1 MKNTFGNSLTLTL
14 FGESHGSA
22 IGCVID
28 GIAPGIPIDE
38 AMIAA
43 KLAKRRPDGETSTA
57 RIENDEYIIQSGIF
71 QGHTTGTPI
80 CIVIPNENTRSGDYS
95 YGKARPSHADYPAYM
110 KYHGFEDYRGG
121 GHFSG
126 RITAALVA
134 AGAIFEGALKE
145 KGIRIG
151 THLVRCACIC
161 DRGFDMNSPQSDI
174 SYLESLAF
182 PVLSESAAERMK
194 KEILLAKARTDS
206 VGGVLETVV
215 TGIEAGIGEPWFD
228 TVESLLSHA
237 LFSIPAVKGVEFGD
251 GFALADMRA
260 SFAND
265 WYKTDGSGITT
276 TTNHNGGICGGITNG
291 SPLLFRCAVKPTPSI
306 AIKQK
311 TVDFIEKINTD
322 IEIGG
327 RHDPCIAPR
336 AACVVNAVT
345 ALVIADMLTTHFGTD
360 YLKPEGKEKTWS
372 TD

>member
-1 MKNTFGNSLTLTL
+1 MG
-14 FGESHGSA
+14 
-22 IGCVID
+22 
-28 GIAPGIPIDE
+28 
-38 AMIAA
+38 
-43 KLAKRRPDGETSTA
+43 
-57 RIENDEYIIQSGIF
+57 
-71 QGHTTGTPI
+71 
-80 CIVIPNENTRSGDYS
+80 
-95 YGKARPSHADYPAYM
+95 
-110 KYHGFEDYRGG
+110 
-121 GHFSG
+121 
-126 RITAALVA
+126 
-134 AGAIFEGALKE
+134 
-145 KGIRIG
+145 
-151 THLVRCACIC
+151 
-161 DRGFDMNSPQSDI
+161 
-174 SYLESLAF
+174 
-182 PVLSESAAERMK
+182 
-194 KEILLAKARTDS
+194 
-206 VGGVLETVV
+206 
-215 TGIEAGIGEPWFD
+215 
-228 TVESLLSHA
+228 TVESLLAHA
-237 LFSIPAVKGVEFGD
+237 LFSIPAVNGVEFGD

-345 ALVIADMLTTHFGTD
+345 ALVIADMLTTRFGTD

>member
-1 MKNTFGNSLTLTL
+1 MKNTFGNSLALTL

-22 IGCVID
+22 VGCVID
-28 GIAPGIPIDE
+28 GIAPGIPVDD
-38 AMIAA
+38 AAIAA
-43 KLAKRRPDGETSTA
+43 KLAMRRPNGETSTA
-57 RIENDEYIIQSGIF
+57 RIEKDKYTIQSGVF
-71 QGHTTGTPI
+71 EGYTTGTPI
-80 CIVIPNENTRSGDYS
+80 CIVIANENTRSGDYS

-134 AGAIFEGALKE
+134 AGAIVEDALSA

-151 THLVRCACIC
+151 THLVRCAGVS
-161 DRGFDMNSPQSDI
+161 DRGFDTNSLQSDI
-174 SYLESLAF
+174 SYLESALF
-182 PVLSESAAERMK
+182 PVLSENAAELMK
-194 KEILLAKARTDS
+194 NEILLAKESNDS
-206 VGGVLETVV
+206 VGGVLETAVI
-215 TGIEAGIGEPWFD
+215 GIEAGIGEPWFD

-251 GFALADMRA
+251 GFALADLRA
-260 SFAND
+260 STAND
-265 WYKTDGSGITT
+265 GYKTDGFAIMTA
-276 TTNHNGGICGGITNG
+276 TNHSGGICGGITNG

-311 TVDFIEKINTD
+311 TVDFTKKINTD

-336 AACVVNAVT
+336 AAYVVNAVT
-345 ALVIADMLTTHFGTD
+345 ALVIADMLTTRFGTD
-360 YLKPEGKEKTWS
+360 YLKPEGNDKTWN